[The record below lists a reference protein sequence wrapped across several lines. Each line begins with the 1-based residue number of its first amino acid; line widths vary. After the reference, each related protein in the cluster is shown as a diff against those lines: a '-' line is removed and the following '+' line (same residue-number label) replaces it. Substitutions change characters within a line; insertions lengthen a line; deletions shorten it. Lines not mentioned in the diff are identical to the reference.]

1 MFKALTII
9 PFICWISTSW
19 GQQSFS
25 LEEAKSYALENNI
38 SLMRAE
44 LNNEAAWQK
53 MIEVRGMGLPQVEM
67 NGMMT
72 NYINIPVQ
80 VVDATVFNPSAPAG
94 SLAEFRM
101 GTDYTA
107 SGTIKVNQLIFN
119 GSYIVGLQVASY
131 YRKFEATNT
140 NVTKEELIFKVI
152 QAYELAAVAK
162 ESLVFL
168 DSMVIST
175 QNLVDKQK
183 QFVELEL
190 GLQEDLDQLNY
201 SLSVTKNATLN
212 ARLQYENA
220 IALLKFSMGYP
231 AGEQLEIST
240 NCKELIGQ
248 RAIPSGSIG
257 NNLTLKL
264 LEEKQ
269 ILSSYNLKNRKYES
283 LPYLN
288 GFFQHTYNA
297 FRNDFSFFSDGKWYP
312 QTLWGLQLTVPVFS
326 GLQRHAKVKQADIQ
340 LLQDEQNR
348 TYVEQSL
355 QFQEKQFSNNYY
367 AALSRLELEEQNLE
381 LARTIYN
388 NAVIR
393 EDIGKVNSVVVT
405 QKYNQLIQ
413 AQAQL
418 VSAQVD
424 LFNAKRQLD
433 KLYNN
438 ILSK

>member
-44 LNNEAAWQK
+44 LNNEAARQK
-53 MIEVRGMGLPQVEM
+53 MIEVRGMGLPQVEL
-67 NGMMT
+67 NSMMT

-107 SGTIKVNQLIFN
+107 SGTLQVNQLIFN
-119 GSYIVGLQVASY
+119 GSYIVGLQVASF

-140 NVTKEELIFKVI
+140 EVTKEELIFNVI

-168 DSMVIST
+168 DSMVSST
-175 QNLVDKQK
+175 QNLVEKQK
-183 QFVELEL
+183 QFVEVEL

-201 SLSVTKNATLN
+201 SLSVTKNAALN

-231 AGEQLEIST
+231 AGEHLELST
-240 NCKELIGQ
+240 NCKDLIGQ

-264 LEEKQ
+264 LEEKR

-326 GLQRHAKVKQADIQ
+326 GLQRHAKVKQAEIQ

-393 EDIGKVNSVVVT
+393 EEIGKINSVVVT